1 MYALLPSCV
10 DTTPRAWCVVP
21 VCLSRVGAGSGVAVN
36 VHLIGGAASRNSS
49 KLSRIYLPLA
59 ATDLGRGGV
68 LFRYTSLPRFFLHR
82 RDEMSAR
89 LVAAFAMMGAARA
102 VVSTIGQVS
111 QVSFEAYNQMGEALD
126 ADSRDVTMTNDGDCC
141 MPHWARTPDNRPSI
155 DAFLPGL
162 DSCLHL

>member
-1 MYALLPSCV
+1 MV
-10 DTTPRAWCVVP
+10 RWQ
-21 VCLSRVGAGSGVAVN
+21 
-36 VHLIGGAASRNSS
+36 
-49 KLSRIYLPLA
+49 SRIN
-59 ATDLGRGGV
+59 D
-68 LFRYTSLPRFFLHR
+68 
-82 RDEMSAR
+82 MSAQ
-89 LVAAFAMMGAARA
+89 LLAAFAMMGAARA

>member
-1 MYALLPSCV
+1 MV
-10 DTTPRAWCVVP
+10 RK
-21 VCLSRVGAGSGVAVN
+21 
-36 VHLIGGAASRNSS
+36 AASCHEFTSPWLQQTVDDADISS
-49 KLSRIYLPLA
+49 ILLQPIDRKKRI
-59 ATDLGRGGV
+59 
-68 LFRYTSLPRFFLHR
+68 
-82 RDEMSAR
+82 DEMSAR

>member
-1 MYALLPSCV
+1 M
-10 DTTPRAWCVVP
+10 
-21 VCLSRVGAGSGVAVN
+21 LS
-36 VHLIGGAASRNSS
+36 L
-49 KLSRIYLPLA
+49 IYLPLA

-68 LFRYTSLPRFFLHR
+68 LFRYTSVTSVFRI
-82 RDEMSAR
+82 DEMSAR

-102 VVSTIGQVS
+102 VVSTIGQAS